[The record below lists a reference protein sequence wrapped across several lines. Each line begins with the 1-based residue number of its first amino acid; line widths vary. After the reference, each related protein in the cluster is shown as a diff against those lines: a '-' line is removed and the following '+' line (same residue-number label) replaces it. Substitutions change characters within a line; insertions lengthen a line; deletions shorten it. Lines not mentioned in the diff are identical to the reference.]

1 MGRVRG
7 AHMPPFLTD
16 RCGQTWLIDAST
28 LLPSRGVGVGGL
40 GRDSARQVSFA
51 KEEWRLREAKHLAT
65 TTSL

>member
-28 LLPSRGVGVGGL
+28 LLLSRGVGVAGL